1 MSDYKVKSPI
11 SDDDWRCFTYL
22 TADKATLYRA
32 IIDLFAVAKSE
43 FELHLRPAEI
53 HGKLQLRGHQV
64 ELAELEAALD
74 QLENWGN
81 LQSYK
86 DNADVAS
93 LKEFYRKKLLF
104 QLSAEG
110 EAAHAATLTFQKL
123 LGEQAK
129 LDARALERIA
139 DAAAQLCRLA
149 KEVSPDSAIILT
161 TLRSICQDADE
172 LTRRAQSFFRWL
184 HEQTES
190 EQADLAVFLRYKE
203 QLIEYLQQFVGEL
216 IARGA
221 EIASRLFELDG
232 AAYTRLAKAAAE
244 EEVGEPR
251 AGEPE
256 QHSAELEQSS
266 GQWLGRLMGLQGWF
280 VGRDGRPPQSE
291 QLRAAARAAIP
302 RLLLIAGQINE
313 RLTTRSNR
321 QADLRRLAVWFA
333 TSDNDGAAHQLFRA
347 AFVCSPARHM
357 KIDVQTLEQ
366 RDQLD
371 VRHDTSWLDAP
382 PILIVPQLRNTGR
395 LPAGSASRRIIDRAA
410 ERAAIKRRL
419 DMESSR
425 DESSRETLIA
435 LGRIRLSEVG
445 GLDADTFHL
454 LMELIERAA
463 PKPGDR
469 QQVDAKS
476 RDGNLRITVAPVS
489 EQPTLA
495 VLGTEAG
502 ELRTQDMW
510 LEVSRAG

>member
-1 MSDYKVKSPI
+1 
-11 SDDDWRCFTYL
+11 
-22 TADKATLYRA
+22 
-32 IIDLFAVAKSE
+32 
-43 FELHLRPAEI
+43 
-53 HGKLQLRGHQV
+53 
-64 ELAELEAALD
+64 
-74 QLENWGN
+74 
-81 LQSYK
+81 
-86 DNADVAS
+86 
-93 LKEFYRKKLLF
+93 
-104 QLSAEG
+104 
-110 EAAHAATLTFQKL
+110 
-123 LGEQAK
+123 
-129 LDARALERIA
+129 
-139 DAAAQLCRLA
+139 
-149 KEVSPDSAIILT
+149 
-161 TLRSICQDADE
+161 
-172 LTRRAQSFFRWL
+172 
-184 HEQTES
+184 
-190 EQADLAVFLRYKE
+190 
-203 QLIEYLQQFVGEL
+203 
-216 IARGA
+216 
-221 EIASRLFELDG
+221 
-232 AAYTRLAKAAAE
+232 
-244 EEVGEPR
+244 
-251 AGEPE
+251 
-256 QHSAELEQSS
+256 
-266 GQWLGRLMGLQGWF
+266 
-280 VGRDGRPPQSE
+280 
-291 QLRAAARAAIP
+291 
-302 RLLLIAGQINE
+302 
-313 RLTTRSNR
+313 
-321 QADLRRLAVWFA
+321 
-333 TSDNDGAAHQLFRA
+333 
-347 AFVCSPARHM
+347 M

-469 QQVDAKS
+469 RQVDAKS